1 MKQIHLPSP
10 AAGPHQPCRPI
21 DGCWLIVSGGTAT
34 AASTLI
40 SKDGAECVE
49 ACFIMGLSFLEGIRK
64 LEENTA
70 VYSVIEVD

>member
-34 AASTLI
+34 AAKRSTTPLMTPATLPTV
-40 SKDGAECVE
+40 SG
-49 ACFIMGLSFLEGIRK
+49 
-64 LEENTA
+64 
-70 VYSVIEVD
+70 